1 LHHPLNRNRR
11 MATLARWAVH
21 NARRR
26 LTPGRE
32 LTVTFLESPLRGP
45 IDHPIIN
52 LLTYV
57 RGGLYDYDAM
67 TALTMLL
74 EPGQMFIDVGANI
87 GPYSVL
93 AGNLV
98 GASGQI
104 VAIEPSADQ
113 LPYLRRNLRDLPV
126 ESRISTAPLA
136 DRARTAG
143 LRSQGPTIQHLVE
156 SASSDAAIVT
166 STLDAELARLGC
178 RDGGGFAKIDVEG
191 WEPAVIAGAR
201 GWLASRPIGLLV
213 EANGLNHRSPVPWA
227 ESVQILREQEYT
239 YMWAEFSKRVLHLFS
254 DPGPTSPFGDYLV
267 LAPEAPERI
276 RRRAGLRLQAA

>member
-11 MATLARWAVH
+11 TATLARWAVH

-98 GASGQI
+98 GASGQV

-113 LPYLRRNLRDLPV
+113 LPYLRRNLRDLAV
-126 ESRISTAPLA
+126 ESRIRRLRWRTEPEPRDYAP
-136 DRARTAG
+136 RARPSSTSSSR
-143 LRSQGPTIQHLVE
+143 LRRMPQ
-156 SASSDAAIVT
+156 
-166 STLDAELARLGC
+166 
-178 RDGGGFAKIDVEG
+178 
-191 WEPAVIAGAR
+191 
-201 GWLASRPIGLLV
+201 
-213 EANGLNHRSPVPWA
+213 
-227 ESVQILREQEYT
+227 
-239 YMWAEFSKRVLHLFS
+239 
-254 DPGPTSPFGDYLV
+254 
-267 LAPEAPERI
+267 
-276 RRRAGLRLQAA
+276 